1 MRAIKTSALL
11 ASTRLQLHTSLRF
24 PKINLPAKTFHT
36 SSKMG
41 DDPERIRK
49 FPAWAGTTF
58 VPKLHRDVP
67 ASLDPSKQSLPS
79 PFVVVVTGASRGI
92 GKATAIAFAQ
102 AGATAIILTAR
113 TVEALQKTKEAC
125 ESAAKSSDF
134 RVTTLSADNAAES
147 SALLMAETIKKEH
160 GGRLDLLI
168 NNAGILGTDESMFGK
183 LADINSPQIEDTIN
197 VNYLGRFYM
206 IKHLLPLILSG
217 GSTTKAIVNVSS
229 VGSHVSGPLGFSI
242 SALATNR
249 LSQRVAESYG
259 DQGVFCCAIHPGAVN
274 PEVPPPGMPEALK
287 KISLDSPSLCGA
299 FLIWVVKEHRDW
311 LNGRYLDATW
321 DVEELEKKKEEIVE
335 GDKLKMRLVV

>member
-1 MRAIKTSALL
+1 
-11 ASTRLQLHTSLRF
+11 
-24 PKINLPAKTFHT
+24 
-36 SSKMG
+36 MG
-41 DDPERIRK
+41 DDPNRIRN

-67 ASLDPSKQSLPS
+67 ASLDPGKQSLPS

-125 ESAAKSSDF
+125 ESAAKSSDL
-134 RVTTLSADNAAES
+134 RITPLSADNAAES
-147 SALLMAETIKKEH
+147 SALLIAETIKKEH
-160 GGRLDLLI
+160 SGRLDLLI

-183 LADINSPQIEDTIN
+183 LADINSSQIEDTIN

-206 IKHLLPLILSG
+206 IKHLLPLLLSG

-249 LSQRVAESYG
+249 LSQRVAESYA

-274 PEVPPPGMPEALK
+274 PEIAPPGLPEALK
-287 KISLDSPSLCGA
+287 KISLDSSSLCGA
-299 FLIWVVKEHRDW
+299 FLIWLVKEKREW